1 MRFVTRSV
9 TRFVTRFAVVFA
21 LLAGL
26 SACGPL
32 PKPFQ
37 HQGDNLNPLIRL
49 DDAAGVVVFPLTG
62 TDRASGE
69 MLAQAVAASLRD
81 AAIPASLG
89 AGNQQAKR
97 LRGTLHV
104 TGQPQ
109 GTSLLRII
117 WLIRG
122 PDGAVLADFEQREE
136 VPTAAWERMDAGIMA
151 FVAGKASALL
161 GPDLRQDYGTVTPVV
176 SRPAQVVLWP
186 ITGAP
191 GDGNDALTRAV
202 RHALTAR
209 DVEIYRDI
217 TDSIPILVCE
227 VGVVPEPAPGKPGF
241 PTMDRVSI
249 TWIILQTSGEEVV
262 RLEQSNLVER
272 GRLDKTWGSV
282 AFLAAQ
288 AGADALADVLF
299 NMANDP

>member
-1 MRFVTRSV
+1 MF
-9 TRFVTRFAVVFA
+9 
-21 LLAGL
+21 LAGL
-26 SACGPL
+26 SACGPV

-37 HQGDNLNPLIRL
+37 HEGDNLNPLIRL
-49 DDAAGVVVFPLTG
+49 DDAAGVVVFPLIG
-62 TDRASGE
+62 ADRSSGKI
-69 MLAQAVAASLRD
+69 LAQAVAASLRD
-81 AAIPASLG
+81 AAVPAGLG
-89 AGNQQAKR
+89 PGNQQAKR

-104 TGQPQ
+104 TDRPQ

-122 PDGAVLADFEQREE
+122 ADGAVLADFEQREE

-161 GPDLRQDYGTVTPVV
+161 GPDLRQDYGNVTPVV

-186 ITGAP
+186 IAGAP
-191 GDGNDALTRAV
+191 GDGNDSLTQAV
-202 RHALTAR
+202 RRALTAR
-209 DVEIYRDI
+209 DVAIYRDI

-227 VGVVPEPAPGKPGF
+227 VGVVPEPVPGKSDF
-241 PTMDRVSI
+241 STMDRVSI
-249 TWIILQTSGEEVV
+249 TWVILETNGKEVV

-272 GRLDKTWGSV
+272 GRLDKSWGSV

-288 AGADALADVLF
+288 ASADALAQVLF
-299 NMANDP
+299 NMANDPGRPAGI